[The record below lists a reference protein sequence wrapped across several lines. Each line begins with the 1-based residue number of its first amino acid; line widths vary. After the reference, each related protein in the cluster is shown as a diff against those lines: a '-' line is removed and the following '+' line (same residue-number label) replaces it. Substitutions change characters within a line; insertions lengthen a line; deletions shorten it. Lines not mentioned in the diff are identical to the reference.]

1 MRRGQVRNFMQTIY
15 LNNAATSWPK
25 PKEVGR
31 AMEKALRSLPGSG
44 NRGGIKSF
52 DVFAQ
57 VRRELALVFG
67 VSAPEQIALG
77 CSATWGLNQGIF
89 GYPLEKGDCVLTT
102 RAEHNSVLRP
112 LHVLKKKGIRVVSLP
127 VGEDGRVSEES
138 WEKGHRT
145 FHPKLSILTHGS
157 NVTGAVHDGERF
169 AGITREYGSE
179 LLLDVSQTAGYISL
193 ELEKW
198 GVAMAVFAGHKY
210 LLGPQ
215 GTGGI
220 YVRKDISLSP
230 HIVGG
235 TGVLGNLKE
244 MPEQMPLHLE
254 AGTGNE
260 PSYYGLLAA
269 LLWRRD
275 HPLDREK
282 TDVLAESCRRRLEE
296 LGCEVI
302 RPIGECTPVVSFTV
316 PGYTP
321 EETGDILRGSYDIIC
336 RVGLHCAP
344 DILEDI
350 RKPRGS
356 VRLSFS
362 RFSTK
367 EELDIVLEAV
377 EAMRESL

>member
-1 MRRGQVRNFMQTIY
+1 MQPIY

-25 PKEVGR
+25 PEEVGR

-52 DVFAQ
+52 DVFEQ
-57 VRRELALVFG
+57 VRRELARVFG
-67 VSAPEQIALG
+67 VSAHEQIALG

-89 GYPLEKGDCVLTT
+89 GYPLERGDCVLTT

-112 LHVLKKKGIRVVSLP
+112 LHALKKKGIRVISLP
-127 VGEDGRVSEES
+127 VGEDGRVSAES
-138 WEKGHRT
+138 WEKAHKTYR
-145 FHPKLSILTHGS
+145 PKLSILTHGS

-169 AGITREYGSE
+169 ARITGENGSE
-179 LLLDVSQTAGYISL
+179 LLLDVSQTAGYIPL

-230 HIVGG
+230 HMVGG
-235 TGVLGNLKE
+235 TGVLSDLKD

-269 LLWRRD
+269 LLWSRE
-275 HPLDREK
+275 HPLDKER
-282 TDVLAESCRRRLEE
+282 TDFLAESCRRRLEA

-302 RPIGECTPVVSFTV
+302 CPKGECTPVVSFTV

-321 EETGDILRGSYDIIC
+321 QETGDILSGSYDIIC

-350 RKPRGS
+350 RKPQGS

-362 RFSTK
+362 RFSTE

>member
-1 MRRGQVRNFMQTIY
+1 MKRGQVRNFMQPIY

-25 PKEVGR
+25 PEEVGR

-52 DVFAQ
+52 DVFEQ
-57 VRRELALVFG
+57 VRRELARFFG
-67 VSAPEQIALG
+67 VRAHEQIALG

-89 GYPLEKGDCVLTT
+89 GYPLERGDCVLTT

-112 LHVLKKKGIRVVSLP
+112 LHALKKKGIRVISLP
-127 VGEDGRVSEES
+127 VGEDGRVSAES
-138 WEKGHRT
+138 WEKAHKTYR
-145 FHPKLSILTHGS
+145 PKLSILTHGS

-169 AGITREYGSE
+169 ARITGENGSE
-179 LLLDVSQTAGYISL
+179 LLLDVSQTAGYIPL

-220 YVRKDISLSP
+220 YVRKDICLSP
-230 HIVGG
+230 HMVGG
-235 TGVLGNLKE
+235 TGVFSDLKD

-269 LLWRRD
+269 LLWSRE
-275 HPLDREK
+275 HPLGKER
-282 TDVLAESCRRRLEE
+282 TDFLAESCRRRLEA

-302 RPIGECTPVVSFTV
+302 CPKGECTPVVSFTV

-321 EETGDILRGSYDIIC
+321 QETGDILSGSYDIIC

-350 RKPRGS
+350 RKPQGS

-362 RFSTK
+362 RFSTE